1 MSEKRKN
8 YPLIPEEERKC
19 IWMTTGFIQY
29 KLCDRNH
36 QCEIC
41 PFEQAL
47 KNEESGEGD
56 FPGTEEDW
64 TVGSLDGDPSIR
76 INDAVFYHPDHC
88 WVKVENPEKVR
99 VGIDDLLTQ
108 LLTDVKVVTLPRT
121 GSRTGAG
128 ECFAHI
134 IQADYI
140 LPVIAPLS
148 GSVQAVNDRLIHE
161 PQLITDDP
169 RGEGWLITIRPNNL
183 ESDLKDLLF
192 GREAVSWYR
201 REEKEIIART
211 EQMLKHSPES
221 VGPTM
226 QDGGVKVGCLQ
237 EMLRIVNSKQ
247 RVKIIDSSLYRSR
260 NLKRS

>member
-1 MSEKRKN
+1 MREKGKN
-8 YPLIPEEERKC
+8 YPLIPEDERKC

-47 KNEESGEGD
+47 KNEENGEGD
-56 FPGTEEDW
+56 FLQPEEDW
-64 TVGSLDGDPSIR
+64 KEGSPDSDPSIR
-76 INDAVFYHPDHC
+76 IHGAVFYHPDHC
-88 WVKVENPEKVR
+88 WVKVENPERVR

-108 LLTDVKVVTLPRT
+108 LLTDVKVVTLPRK
-121 GSRTGAG
+121 GSLASAG
-128 ECFAHI
+128 ECVAHI

-140 LPVIAPLS
+140 LPVISPLS
-148 GSVQAVNDRLIHE
+148 GSVQAVNHRLIQE

-183 ESDLKDLLF
+183 ESELKDLLF

-201 REEKEIIART
+201 RAEKEIIART
-211 EQMLKHSPES
+211 EQMVRHNLES

-237 EMLRIVNSKQ
+237 ELLRIVNSKQ
-247 RVKIIDSSLYRSR
+247 RAQIIDSSINRSR
-260 NLKRS
+260 HLKRS